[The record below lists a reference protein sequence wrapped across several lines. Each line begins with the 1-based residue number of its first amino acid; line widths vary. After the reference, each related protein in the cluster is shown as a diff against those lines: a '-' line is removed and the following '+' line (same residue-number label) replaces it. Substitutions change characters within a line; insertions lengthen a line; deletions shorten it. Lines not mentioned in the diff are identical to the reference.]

1 MIRSARQIISTTA
14 HRRMM
19 MSTSASPTAANPT
32 WLLSLLGYYGAESTR
47 LRNAEAVFQTCIDQS
62 SKKAWLTRGRVVNE
76 FRPRHTLLLAHV
88 WLVHKRLLADG
99 ESGKLMQEAIFDLLW
114 EDTSMRIRSMG
125 INELS
130 VNKNL
135 SEVQKYS
142 FPLLVEYDQAMAL
155 PTKAEREDHLGAA
168 SWRNLWMADANLT
181 VEHCMEMAAYLNRE
195 YESLQNLDGEA
206 FYEGRIP
213 WGQVPSWAGIKSLV
227 DESEDEDAKLALE
240 AELDA
245 ATDDDEL
252 GEWREALAVNG
263 KRYWWHIKTRE
274 SRWEKPF

>member
-1 MIRSARQIISTTA
+1 MMTGELRRTYFATA
-14 HRRMM
+14 HR
-19 MSTSASPTAANPT
+19 ASQVAAGPTENKS
-32 WLLSLLGYYGAESTR
+32 WMLNLLGYYGEESTR
-47 LRNAEAVFQTCIDQS
+47 LRNAEAVFQTCVDQA

-76 FRPRHTLLLAHV
+76 FRPRHALLLAHV
-88 WLVHKRLLADG
+88 WLIHKRLLADG
-99 ESGKLMQEAIFDLLW
+99 ESGKLMQESIFDLLW
-114 EDTSMRIRSMG
+114 DDTSMRIRSMG

-142 FPLLVEYDQAMAL
+142 FPLLVAYDQAMAL
-155 PTKAEREDHLGAA
+155 PTKTEREDHLGAA
-168 SWRNLWMADANLT
+168 SWRNLWMADENLT

-195 YESLQNLDGEA
+195 HEALQNLDGDA

-213 WGQVPSWAGIKSLV
+213 WGPVPSWAGIKSLV
-227 DESEDEDAKLALE
+227 SESELSEDAKLA
-240 AELDA
+240 AEEDA
-245 ATDDDEL
+245 DGATDDDDL

-263 KRYWWHIKTRE
+263 KRYWWHVKTRE

>member
-1 MIRSARQIISTTA
+1 ML
-14 HRRMM
+14 
-19 MSTSASPTAANPT
+19 N
-32 WLLSLLGYYGAESTR
+32 LLGYYGAESTR
-47 LRNAEAVFQTCIDQS
+47 LRNAESVFQTCVDQS
-62 SKKAWLTRGRVVNE
+62 SKKAWLTRGRVVND
-76 FRPRHTLLLAHV
+76 FRPRHALLLAHV

-99 ESGKLMQEAIFDLLW
+99 ESGKLMQEAIFDLMW

-142 FPLLVEYDQAMAL
+142 FPLLVAYDQAMAL
-155 PTKAEREDHLGAA
+155 PTKVEREDHLGAA

-195 YESLQNLDGEA
+195 HEALQNLDGEA

-213 WGQVPSWAGIKSLV
+213 WGAVPSWTGIKSLV
-227 DESEDEDAKLALE
+227 NESELGSGDAMLAEE
-240 AELDA
+240 AAVDA
-245 ATDDDEL
+245 ASDDDAL

-263 KRYWWHIKTRE
+263 KRYWWHVKTRE